1 MKTRHVHR
9 QKGFT
14 LIEIIIVVVI
24 LGILAAIAL
33 PRLTSSIDNARAA
46 EAFSV
51 SSTVNKA
58 FDRCLAADSGGANI
72 PNAGNVTN
80 CSTWVLL
87 GITDPSIN
95 STNFSYSLTQP
106 GATVNLRLLATMQ
119 AGVGG
124 VAADFVDFT
133 YKGDVGKVTKGCG
146 GKFAK
151 MCKT

>member
-1 MKTRHVHR
+1 MKIRNADR
-9 QKGFT
+9 QQGFT

-51 SSTVNKA
+51 GSTINKA
-58 FDRCLAADSGGANI
+58 FDRCLGADTGGANT
-72 PNAGNVTN
+72 PNATNVGN
-80 CSTWVLL
+80 CATWAAL
-87 GITDPSIN
+87 GITDPSTN

-106 GATVNLRLLATMQ
+106 GASVSLRLLATMQ
-119 AGVGG
+119 AGVSGT
-124 VAADFVDFT
+124 AADFVDFT
-133 YKGDVGKVTKGCG
+133 YRGDVGSVAKGCG

>member
-1 MKTRHVHR
+1 MKMRSIDR
-9 QKGFT
+9 QQGFT

-51 SSTVNKA
+51 GSTVNKA
-58 FDRCLAADSGGANI
+58 FDRCLNADTGGANLPVTI
-72 PNAGNVTN
+72 NVTN
-80 CSTWVLL
+80 CSTWALL
-87 GITDPSIN
+87 GMSDPSTN

-106 GATVNLRLLATMQ
+106 GASTNLRLLATMQ
-119 AGVGG
+119 AGVSGT
-124 VAADFVDFT
+124 AADFVDFT
-133 YKGDVGKVTKGCG
+133 YRGAVGSVAKGCG